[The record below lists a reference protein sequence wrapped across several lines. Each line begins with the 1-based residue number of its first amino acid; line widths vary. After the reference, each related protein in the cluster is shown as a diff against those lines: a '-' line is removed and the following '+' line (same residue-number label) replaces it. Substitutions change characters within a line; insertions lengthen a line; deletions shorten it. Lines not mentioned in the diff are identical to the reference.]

1 MANGP
6 SSSQSGFDSL
16 YSTYLNNNFSQRYLL
31 AYVTAREFVTNI
43 KQFFVNN
50 EDPLVSSHKRCIKGG
65 RMRIEQ
71 SFLVG
76 LAETLPLP
84 FFFFVQGR

>member
-1 MANGP
+1 MVICCYA
-6 SSSQSGFDSL
+6 
-16 YSTYLNNNFSQRYLL
+16 TLL
-31 AYVTAREFVTNI
+31 DLIMNI

-50 EDPLVSSHKRCIKGG
+50 EDPLVSSHKGCIKGG
-65 RMRIEQ
+65 RMHIEQ

-84 FFFFVQGR
+84 FFFCPRKVGYHGGQFLCTG